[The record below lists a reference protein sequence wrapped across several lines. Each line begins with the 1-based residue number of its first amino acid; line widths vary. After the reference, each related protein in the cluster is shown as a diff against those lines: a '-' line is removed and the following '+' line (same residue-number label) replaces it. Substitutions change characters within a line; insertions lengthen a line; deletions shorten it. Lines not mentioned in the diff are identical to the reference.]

1 MAAQITSSQKN
12 AQKPIISE
20 EVADQLIGAYQTIY
34 RLMATYGDALTTP
47 VSETKRQDWERVAVR
62 GLNAL
67 TALDAH
73 RKEQEVAAFRQ
84 GVKDAIEPHLDR
96 ARADKEEYDAL
107 SPTLKARLGAFQ
119 TYILVPVSD
128 VSEVFGEGVEVP
140 VQVKKLTDMG
150 YKVSKGAN
158 GTFSLRV
165 DLPKSILGDS
175 AAK

>member
-12 AQKPIISE
+12 AQKPIIS
-20 EVADQLIGAYQTIY
+20 AYQTIY
-34 RLMATYGDALTTP
+34 RLMADYGDALTTP

-84 GVKDAIEPHLDR
+84 GVKDAISPHLDR
-96 ARADKEEYDAL
+96 AREDKEEYDAL

-128 VSEVFGEGVEVP
+128 
-140 VQVKKLTDMG
+140 
-150 YKVSKGAN
+150 
-158 GTFSLRV
+158 
-165 DLPKSILGDS
+165 
-175 AAK
+175 